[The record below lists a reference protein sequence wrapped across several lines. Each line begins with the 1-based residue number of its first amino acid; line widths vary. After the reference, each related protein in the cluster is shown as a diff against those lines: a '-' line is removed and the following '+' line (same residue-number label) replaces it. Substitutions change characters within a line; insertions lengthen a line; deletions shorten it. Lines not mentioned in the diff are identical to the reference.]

1 MILIEENFGNLL
13 TESAEDG
20 KKTYLK
26 GVFMEAEQ
34 QNRNGRVYD
43 IKEMEAQVKK
53 VNEAAKLGRHV
64 LGELDHPDRLDV
76 KLENVSH
83 KITELWMEG
92 NNVYGKAEV
101 LDKHPKGQ
109 ILKSLLDSQVNIGV
123 SSRGSGSVSESN
135 GRVSNFTLSTIDA
148 VATPSARSAYPESIM
163 EQIQMSKRGQVIEDL
178 SEAVIHDPMAQKY
191 FEIEMRKFIETLT
204 KRQ

>member
-1 MILIEENFGNLL
+1 MILIEENFNGIVK
-13 TESAEDG
+13 EAVEDG

-34 QNRNGRVYD
+34 KNRNNRIYD
-43 IKEMEAQVKK
+43 LTEMKAQIEK
-53 VNEAAKLGRHV
+53 VNEAAKTGRHI

-83 KITELWMEG
+83 KIVELWLEG
-92 NNVYGKAEV
+92 NDIHGKAEV

-109 ILKSLLDSQVNIGV
+109 ILKSLLDSDVSIGV
-123 SSRGSGSVSESN
+123 SSRGSGAVNESS
-135 GRVSNFTLSTIDA
+135 GRVSNFNLMTIDA

-163 EQIQMSKRGQVIEDL
+163 EQIQLDKRGGIIEDL
-178 SEAVIHDPMAQKY
+178 SEAVLHDPMAQKY
-191 FEIEMRKFIETLT
+191 FEIEMKKFIEKLY
-204 KRQ
+204 K